1 MNKRDYIKRISKFYK
16 LTKDEASDLSY
27 LWDARDM
34 WGDNFVQTLEN
45 GCSEFG
51 FDLTG
56 KRHLI
61 SLIPSKDRME
71 SLGIEEEWKNLLK
84 VTKVKLLILPF
95 L

>member
-45 GCSEFG
+45 GCSDFG

-71 SLGIEEEWKNLLK
+71 ALGIEEE
-84 VTKVKLLILPF
+84 
-95 L
+95 